1 MRLVIVLVTVVA
13 SSFGGPLP
21 ASAQPAQ
28 SEGSAQSLVVGV
40 GGGGT
45 IYSIATRL
53 GSGSTVTAMAGYRL
67 SPALLVE
74 GAVRRHQCFDC
85 DRFLIAEGG
94 LQVGYPG
101 RTVSPFVSGGYGDQ
115 FGSRVHGDRHRVLS
129 WFRVVALADGPLG
142 CEARGPGPAGWA
154 GYDGRC
160 NIADRAAF
168 RLVVSWPPHPTSG
181 DRVPDQVDHEDGS
194 PARHRV
200 EQLPRPRL
208 GRRARWFQP

>member
-28 SEGSAQSLVVGV
+28 SEGAAQSLVVGV

-101 RTVSPFVSGGYGDQ
+101 RTVSPFVSGGYGTSSDPEFMGTATGFYLG
-115 FGSRVHGDRHRVLS
+115 FGSWLWPMAPWGVKLEVRGRQVGRDTMGDATL
-129 WFRVVALADGPLG
+129 LI
-142 CEARGPGPAGWA
+142 AR
-154 GYDGRC
+154 R
-160 NIADRAAF
+160 F
-168 RLVVSWPPHPTSG
+168 
-181 DRVPDQVDHEDGS
+181 GS
-194 PARHRV
+194 S
-200 EQLPRPRL
+200 
-208 GRRARWFQP
+208 